1 LHFQCEKA
9 PACSFG
15 RGFFTALFIPARSS
29 TNPKV
34 SPRARKSNFTA
45 AKFAFAFLPSEVLSS
60 FIRTQFVVGQTGR
73 SVMKIGDWLKSEVE
87 YGRDLADSGWQG
99 ARIAAGSILN
109 GEHVGAVLSRSA
121 RASWAPTVMG
131 AGVGALCALVAQ
143 RRKPK
148 SAALVVMG
156 VVGGFVGFS
165 AGVAWDT
172 RQLSSEIAR
181 GALRQ
186 IGSTRD
192 SHWLGKHPINFG

>member
-1 LHFQCEKA
+1 
-9 PACSFG
+9 
-15 RGFFTALFIPARSS
+15 
-29 TNPKV
+29 
-34 SPRARKSNFTA
+34 
-45 AKFAFAFLPSEVLSS
+45 
-60 FIRTQFVVGQTGR
+60 
-73 SVMKIGDWLKSEVE
+73 MKIGDWLKSEVE
-87 YGRDLADSGWQG
+87 YGRDLAGSGWQG
-99 ARIAAGSILN
+99 ARTAADSMLH

-148 SAALVVMG
+148 PAALVVMG

-181 GALRQ
+181 GALRK
-186 IGSTRD
+186 IGSARD